1 MLKGLRKNKKKEIE
15 LKIEPNPRLECM
27 RRTKK
32 ELNIERD

>member
-15 LKIEPNPRLECM
+15 LKIEPNPRLEC